1 MKSSALGFI
10 PVALLLLGGCAGHAP
25 QEPATAILDDYARQV
40 AALETGMKAHAA
52 QVAAMM
58 DAAAM
63 GPMEQAHSSFM
74 AAHLGDMDQD
84 VAMMETCTD
93 AHGGTMTTGLVGTLV
108 QQAGAECM
116 RHLDAMTHAADMSAA
131 MAEENAHQAT
141 MGAMMQQM
149 MQMQGDSMMRGSM
162 MGGGSMMGAGTY
174 SCATMNAP

>member
-10 PVALLLLGGCAGHAP
+10 PAALLFLGGCAGHAP
-25 QEPATAILDDYARQV
+25 QEPATAILDDYASQV
-40 AALETGMKAHAA
+40 AALETSMKAHAA
-52 QVAAMM
+52 EVAAMM

-84 VAMMETCTD
+84 VARMGTCTD
-93 AHGGTMTTGLVGTLV
+93 AHGAAMNTSLMGTLV
-108 QQAGAECM
+108 QRGGAECM

-131 MAEENAHQAT
+131 MAEENAHQAA
-141 MGAMMQQM
+141 MGTMMQQM
-149 MQMQGDSMMRGSM
+149 MLMHGDSMMGGGSM
-162 MGGGSMMGAGTY
+162 MGGSMMGAGTY